1 MDTPL
6 KINGWNLKIT
16 QLKGKSSSKPS
27 LFWVPGCIYEY
38 LFCKTWTCF
47 QVRLNNL
54 NSSISPN
61 PMVDQFINVRDMNM
75 DYHNDK
81 RFWST
86 ISQLDTLSSN
96 KNCRN
101 MKLSNNVKFYITCA
115 YDMMYGINR
124 KYYKMLILQ
133 GILN

>member
-1 MDTPL
+1 M
-6 KINGWNLKIT
+6 
-16 QLKGKSSSKPS
+16 
-27 LFWVPGCIYEY
+27 Y

-47 QVRLNNL
+47 QVRL

-101 MKLSNNVKFYITCA
+101 MKLSNNVKIYITCA